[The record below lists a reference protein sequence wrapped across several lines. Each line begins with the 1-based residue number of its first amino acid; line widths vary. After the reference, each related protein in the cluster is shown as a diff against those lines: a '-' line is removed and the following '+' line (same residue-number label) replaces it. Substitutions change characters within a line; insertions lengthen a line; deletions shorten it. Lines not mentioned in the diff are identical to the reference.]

1 MKYTCECCKFYTVYK
16 NDYTRHLNTKKHKRL
31 AEITIP
37 LSEISPTK
45 KTYTCKYC
53 DQVFKHQSSL
63 CKHVKYTC
71 KKNKDEDLK
80 EFVRLLNEKIDKM
93 QATMDLQN
101 SMIQEK
107 EKEIKKRDKEN
118 DALHK
123 KINKLSSKLQIK
135 NVNNNINKGI
145 INNTNIVLNN
155 YRDTDM
161 SHLKDKD
168 FKFLIKQV
176 NHCIPKMIE
185 KIHFNPEK
193 PENMNVYISN
203 KKEKYIMIFNDF
215 AWKLKDR
222 DSELNKM
229 LMRNFGAIEEWY
241 RNSEQGSKFKW
252 YFDKLESNLDDK
264 ELEHEIKEHM
274 KLVLYNNRHALENFQ
289 DDSEYSKD
297 EVGDNH
303 EKVQGTDTELDV

>member
-1 MKYTCECCKFYTVYK
+1 MKYTCECCEFTTIYK
-16 NDYTRHLNTKKHKRL
+16 NDYARHLDTKKHKHL
-31 AEITIP
+31 AEISFS
-37 LSEISPTK
+37 LAEISPPEK
-45 KTYTCKYC
+45 PYICEYC
-53 DQVFKHQSSL
+53 DKVFKHQSSL
-63 CKHVKYTC
+63 CKHIKYTC

-93 QATMDLQN
+93 QSTVELQN
-101 SMIQEK
+101 NMIQER
-107 EKEIKKRDKEN
+107 ENEIKKRDKELDN
-118 DALHK
+118 LHK

-135 NVNNNINKGI
+135 NVNNNVNKGI
-145 INNTNIVLNN
+145 INNTKIVLNN

-161 SHLKDKD
+161 SHLTDKD

-176 NHCIPKMIE
+176 NFCIPKMIE

-229 LMRNFGAIEEWY
+229 LIRNFGAIEEWY
-241 RNSEQGSKFKW
+241 KNSEQGSKFKW

-264 ELEHEIKEHM
+264 ALEDEIKEHM
-274 KLVLYNNRHALENFQ
+274 KLVLYNNRHTLEKLLEDF
-289 DDSEYSKD
+289 DDVNNEIVKEID
-297 EVGDNH
+297 IEI
-303 EKVQGTDTELDV
+303 